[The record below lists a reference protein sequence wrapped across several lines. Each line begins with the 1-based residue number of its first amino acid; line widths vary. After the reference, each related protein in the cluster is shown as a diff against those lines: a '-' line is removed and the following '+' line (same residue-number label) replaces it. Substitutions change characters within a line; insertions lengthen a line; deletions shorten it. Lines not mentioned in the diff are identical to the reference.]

1 MKRKGG
7 HCVPSVCRFAGITIY
22 IYYFD
27 HAPPHFHAVYQ
38 DMVMEV
44 GIDPVRVLA
53 GSLPT
58 AKTSAVIRWAKK
70 RRAELLA
77 NWALAQAQ
85 GGNPVP
91 PNLIRP

>member
-1 MKRKGG
+1 M
-7 HCVPSVCRFAGITIY
+7 PSVCRFFGITIY

-44 GIDPVRVLA
+44 GIDPVVVLA
-53 GSLPT
+53 GSMPP

-70 RRAELLA
+70 RKAELLA
-77 NWALAQAQ
+77 NWNLAQLQ
-85 GGNPVP
+85 HGDPMPLNPIQP
-91 PNLIRP
+91 